1 MSFSKFYP
9 KFARVL
15 TLVVLMTAAAGCKYH
30 YVEKPDRLLS
40 PDEMTDVI
48 CQLAYLK
55 VLEEQGMFE
64 MDSTFSRIGKNA
76 FIEKLYKDYGIN
88 KEILEQNS
96 EYYSE
101 NNREYVKIYTEAINR
116 LNKLAGEEDKKE
128 KDYRKAL
135 EATGWAMPQ

>member
-1 MSFSKFYP
+1 M
-9 KFARVL
+9 
-15 TLVVLMTAAAGCKYH
+15 TLVVLMIAAAGCKYH
-30 YVEKPDRLLS
+30 YMEKPDRLLS

-64 MDSTFSRIGKNA
+64 MDSTFSRIGKKA
-76 FIEKLYKDYGIN
+76 FVEKLYKDYGIN

>member
-1 MSFSKFYP
+1 MPFSKFHL

-15 TLVVLMTAAAGCKYH
+15 ALVVLTAAAAGCRYH
-30 YVEKPDRLLS
+30 YIEKPERLLS
-40 PDEMTDVI
+40 PDEMADVI

-55 VLEEQGMFE
+55 VLDEQGAFE
-64 MDSTFSRIGKNA
+64 LDSTFSRIGKKA
-76 FIEKLYKDYGIN
+76 FIEKLYRDYGIN

-116 LNKLAGEEDKKE
+116 LNKLAGEEEKKE
-128 KDYRKAL
+128 KDYNKAL
-135 EATGWAMPQ
+135 ESTGWALPE